1 MSDLSAGP
9 FPGHHDS
16 SGGHRNCRFD
26 RAGRSS
32 VPGAVLPG
40 AVLPGAGLPGAGLP
54 GAGLPGAVLPGAGKA
69 RRAVA
74 GSGPGSRS
82 YQRSRMDCPYSRLA
96 GQVGAVFGKQHIGGG
111 VTPL

>member
-1 MSDLSAGP
+1 MRDFSVGP

-32 VPGAVLPG
+32 LPG
-40 AVLPGAGLPGAGLP
+40 AVLPGAGLPGAG
-54 GAGLPGAVLPGAGKA
+54 KA

-74 GSGPGSRS
+74 GSGSGWRS